1 MNFALYRTK
10 PYAVAGETT
19 LLRSLLFVIPPLAT
33 RCKYEVAFNSNS
45 GERPPRGSRARFVAF
60 AYVKCSR
67 EMISVINLRLDELN
81 RAQRMRRAEH
91 EEREERR
98 ERARFFAHRAR
109 GPRFRLRRET
119 SRCRLRPTGPGEN
132 RLAGLVNKLS

>member
-19 LLRSLLFVIPPLAT
+19 LLRSLLLVISPLAT
-33 RCKYEVAFNSNS
+33 RCKYEVALNSNS

-60 AYVKCSR
+60 AYVKRSR

-109 GPRFRLRRET
+109 GRFRSAISSPARNQPVSTPANRSRGEPTRRT
-119 SRCRLRPTGPGEN
+119 S
-132 RLAGLVNKLS
+132 